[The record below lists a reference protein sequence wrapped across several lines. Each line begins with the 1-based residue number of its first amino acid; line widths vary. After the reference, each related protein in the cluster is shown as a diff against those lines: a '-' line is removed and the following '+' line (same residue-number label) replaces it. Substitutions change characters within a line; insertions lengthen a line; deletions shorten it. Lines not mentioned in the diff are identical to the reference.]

1 MKNVLLAGLVHETH
15 SFLAERTGLADFEKL
30 LWL

>member
-15 SFLAERTGLADFEKL
+15 TFLAERTGLDINRGQS
-30 LWL
+30 